1 MWLQLEKE
9 QDLRLCDD
17 GQAWPQRPPGVSRRL
32 EKGGLETHHLPSWKL
47 GLRADQQPL
56 LEQLL
61 VEVGGGGHCSGHA
74 GPAERVGRQPLCT
87 LEVGRSA
94 LENSACLGGP
104 LPLLVPSVSP
114 HLLTAACAETLFF
127 VAKASSSHPSQGQR
141 QKAGPKLDMERA
153 ALAWL
158 SDRQARFS

>member
-32 EKGGLETHHLPSWKL
+32 EKGGLETHHLPSWNL

-61 VEVGGGGHCSGHA
+61 VEVGGGGQNG
-74 GPAERVGRQPLCT
+74 VY
-87 LEVGRSA
+87 
-94 LENSACLGGP
+94 
-104 LPLLVPSVSP
+104 
-114 HLLTAACAETLFF
+114 
-127 VAKASSSHPSQGQR
+127 
-141 QKAGPKLDMERA
+141 
-153 ALAWL
+153 
-158 SDRQARFS
+158 